1 MQQPKEFRVSPNLE
15 FFNLRLQRWEDMN
28 GDPIQKATE
37 PDPSEPNVSESKPPF
52 LINKSQL
59 DNLKSINGL
68 TLEQI
73 EARARPGAFSQSGFI
88 GKDESFIEVLKKDWE
103 TVESLKVTHEQL
115 ATHLKNIINC
125 AQRYKSPYHN
135 HANPEA
141 FEYSSE
147 DLKDFLTED
156 GPQMVEVFLNYT
168 RGQQDDLF
176 EPIDPTQREVDTPQ
190 GWNEEIVVK
199 NPSNG
204 IELRLNTGILS
215 YIREFGFYEG
225 GGDENPYRVDPRKVM
240 SLLTGKTY

>member
-1 MQQPKEFRVSPNLE
+1 MVPSFEVYDLRSQSWLDSNL
-15 FFNLRLQRWEDMN
+15 N
-28 GDPIQKATE
+28 PIQKEAE
-37 PDPSEPNVSESKPPF
+37 AVSSEPNVSESKPPF
-52 LINKSQL
+52 LINKAQL

-68 TLEQI
+68 TIEQI

-88 GKDESFIEVLKKDWE
+88 GKDESFIEILKKDWE
-103 TVESLKVTHEQL
+103 TVESLKVTHEML
-115 ATHLKNIINC
+115 AEKLKEIINC

-141 FEYSSE
+141 FEFHSE

-156 GPQMVEVFLNYT
+156 GPQMVEVYLNYT

-176 EPIDPTQREVDTPQ
+176 EPIDPAQREVDTPE

-204 IELRLNTGILS
+204 IELRLNSGILS

-225 GGDENPYRVDPRKVM
+225 GGDENPYRVDPRKIM
-240 SLLTGKTY
+240 SVLTGRIY